1 MYIAPLILLIIAY
14 TPARPFRAF
23 LAAFRFLVKCRSV
36 NSWTQG
42 KELEELE
49 ELDEEVVEL
58 VEVGVDEGVEEVVE
72 EVVEEEEGVEVVL
85 DVSGVGVIEGG
96 VEGLEEVEV
105 VEVVVII
112 FVYINMTPEG
122 AGCLV
127 VVR

>member
-1 MYIAPLILLIIAY
+1 MYTTPLTLQIIEY
-14 TPARPFRAF
+14 TPTSPLRAS
-23 LAAFRFLVKCRSV
+23 LAAFWFLVKCRSV

-105 VEVVVII
+105 VVII
-112 FVYINMTPEG
+112 FVYINITPEG